1 MKVSKLF
8 KEFFESEKSSGI
20 ILIFCTLFSLYI
32 TNSEWGNAYHH
43 LWKTE
48 ILGHAIEHWINDGLM
63 TIFFL
68 LVGLELEREI
78 YIGELS
84 KIKEAS
90 FPIIGALGGMIVPV
104 MIYTFFNYGTD
115 TISGSAIPMS
125 TDIAFALGILSLLGN
140 KVPLSLKVFLTALAV
155 IDDLGAIVII
165 GTFYSSGLDWTN
177 LLLSLGTFALL
188 GGLNFA
194 KVRSI
199 PLYVIG
205 GVAMWYFMGQSGVHP
220 TITGVLLAFAIPFDK
235 GDHQSISTKIQH
247 FLHKP
252 VSLGILP
259 IFALANTAI
268 FLNTDTTSKLLET
281 YSLGIFTGLGLG
293 KPIGIFLFCFIA
305 SSLGI
310 SKLPKDLSWASI
322 VGVGFL
328 GGIGFT
334 MSIFITNLSFN
345 QESIIDVS
353 KFSILLASLVS
364 AIIGFSMLSQTL
376 KQK

>member
-8 KEFFESEKSSGI
+8 KEFVESEKSSGI
-20 ILIFCTLFSLYI
+20 ILIFCTLFSLYV

-43 LWKTE
+43 LWKTDV
-48 ILGHAIEHWINDGLM
+48 LGHSLEHWINDGLM

-104 MIYTFFNYGTD
+104 IIYTIFNYGTE

-140 KVPLSLKVFLTALAV
+140 KVPLSLKIFLTALAV

-165 GTFYSSGLDWTN
+165 GTFYSNGLNWTN

-194 KVRSI
+194 KIRSI
-199 PLYVIG
+199 PLYLLG
-205 GVAMWYFMGQSGVHP
+205 GIAMWYFMGQSGVHP

-235 GDHQSISTKIQH
+235 GDHISISTKIQH

-252 VSLGILP
+252 VSFGILP
-259 IFALANTAI
+259 VFALANTAI
-268 FLNTDTTSKLLET
+268 ILNTDTTSKLLET
-281 YSLGIFTGLGLG
+281 YSLGIFTGLSFG
-293 KPIGIFLFCFIA
+293 KPIGIFLFCLIA
-305 SSLGI
+305 SRLGI

-345 QESIIDVS
+345 QASIVDVS

-364 AIIGFSMLSQTL
+364 AIIGFSILSKSL